1 VRLNVL
7 LVVAAVIAAVFGVA
21 FVVASGPLLSFY
33 GVTLDK
39 AGTLV
44 AQLYGASLIGV
55 AVLNWSARNVT
66 DPDAQRAVV
75 FANLAQDVVGFVVIL
90 IGQLAGIP
98 NALGWSSVAIYL
110 LLALGFGY
118 VQFMR
123 PRGTRVA
130 PDEGISKTR

>member
-1 VRLNVL
+1 MKLNVL
-7 LVVAAVIAAVFGVA
+7 LVVAAVIAGVFGVG
-21 FVVASGPLLSFY
+21 FVVASGPLLSVY

-44 AQLYGASLIGV
+44 AQLFGASLIGV
-55 AVLNWSARNVT
+55 AVLNWLARNVT
-66 DPDAQRAVV
+66 DPDARRAVI
-75 FANLAQDVVGFVVIL
+75 FANLTQDVVGFVVIL

-98 NALGWSSVAIYL
+98 NAFGWSNVAIYL

-123 PRGTRVA
+123 PRAG
-130 PDEGISKTR
+130 